1 MADQIKNRA
10 EALAAAEGIQIEFLR
25 KKIRKEDRVQQ
36 LLAQRGDRPGLICIL
51 SAMEK
56 CDTYRLCKK
65 KKGWGLRPDSGKCL
79 HYELLAKFRD
89 QSVREAAV
97 LIVLSTLQCKP
108 EPFPLQG
115 PEIHAFRHAATEAP
129 SVPRSI
135 SVSVAARPA
144 LCDQSQDLVD
154 RQRQD
159 AEHQMA
165 HHLGVAPHAHHPR
178 PEFVFQSRVHG
189 ILKFGREL

>member
-1 MADQIKNRA
+1 MDDPSILSRLVRRLKALLPRAISQTGRAAYYPCFRAILAVRCRYADARHVRPAQTAGHMPIPP
-10 EALAAAEGIQIEFLR
+10 ALLR
-25 KKIRKEDRVQQ
+25 YRVSEST
-36 LLAQRGDRPGLICIL
+36 DPGLFL
-51 SAMEK
+51 AVE
-56 CDTYRLCKK
+56 
-65 KKGWGLRPDSGKCL
+65 P
-79 HYELLAKFRD
+79 LAKFRD

-159 AEHQMA
+159 AQHQIA
-165 HHLGVAPHAHHPR
+165 HR
-178 PEFVFQSRVHG
+178 SE
-189 ILKFGREL
+189 